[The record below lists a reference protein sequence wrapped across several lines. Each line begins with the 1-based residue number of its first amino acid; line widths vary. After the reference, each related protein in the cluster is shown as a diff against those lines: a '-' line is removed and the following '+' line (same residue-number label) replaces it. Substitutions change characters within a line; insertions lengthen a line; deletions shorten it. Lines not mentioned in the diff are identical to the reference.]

1 MVDPLTTD
9 AHYIIMWRKTD
20 SLIMYRALVLTCLL
34 CVSAAGFAAQAERTP
49 TTLVMARHLRR
60 LEPTWQYV
68 GGWCTCPPTLSGQVW
83 RDNAT
88 WERTNKDGLREF
100 VDVEIVKGSSSDETA
115 DWMRRVGSGNSS
127 SCHVEAYLLG
137 DQGFLLTCPQSFKG
151 QLNYR
156 SGPYLVRVRGDSP
169 TLVER
174 FAKYTLSVV
183 AAL

>member
-1 MVDPLTTD
+1 MVDPLATD

-20 SLIMYRALVLTCLL
+20 SLIIYRALVLTCLL
-34 CVSAAGFAAQAERTP
+34 CVSAAGFA
-49 TTLVMARHLRR
+49 
-60 LEPTWQYV
+60 TWRYV
-68 GGWCTCPPTLSGQVW
+68 GGWCTGPPTLSGQVW

-127 SCHVEAYLLG
+127 SCQVEAYLLG
-137 DQGFLLTCPQSFKG
+137 DQGFLLTCPQSFKS

-156 SGPYLVRVRGDSP
+156 RGPYLFRVRGDSA
-169 TLVER
+169 TLVKR